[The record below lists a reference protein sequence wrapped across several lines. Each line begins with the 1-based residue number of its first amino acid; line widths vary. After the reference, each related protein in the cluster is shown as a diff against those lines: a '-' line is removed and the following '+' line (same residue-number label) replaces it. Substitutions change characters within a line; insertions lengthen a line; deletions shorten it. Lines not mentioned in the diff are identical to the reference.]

1 MSDKLPAAAGI
12 GWEIYLGDN
21 QQRAWAQWKMPQ
33 PPGWRPRRASVGDAQ
48 EGDGVREPLSPATIA
63 KGQTYQSNP
72 EIRRMVNAALHLRRP
87 LLITGG
93 PGTGKSSLIDSVAY
107 ELQLGEPL
115 RWPVTSRSTLRDAL
129 YSYDAIG
136 RAQGKGDGT
145 SSDRELDVGDF
156 IELGP
161 LGTAMLPAV
170 RPRALLIDEIDKA
183 DIDLPN
189 DLLNVIEEGRYHVP
203 ELSRLGKKDMWVRAF
218 GGESRVKI
226 HAGKVESHEFPFVV
240 MTSNGERDF
249 PAPFLRRCLQMRMP
263 DPCDEKPRLEAIV
276 KAHLGEAKMKE
287 ADSLILSFVT
297 RAKAGEM
304 LATDQLLNA
313 IQLVMG
319 AYAMSDEDRKQML
332 ETLTTGLGRKA

>member
-1 MSDKLPAAAGI
+1 MSDKDTPSAGED
-12 GWEIYLGDN
+12 WQIYLGNN
-21 QQRAWAQWKMPQ
+21 QQRDDWKVPD
-33 PPGWRPRRASVGDAQ
+33 PPTWRPRRANRAHAA
-48 EGDGVREPLSPATIA
+48 EGDRLRAALSAATIA
-63 KGQTYQSNP
+63 KGKTYQSTP

-93 PGTGKSSLIDSVAY
+93 PGTGKSSLVDSVAY
-107 ELQLGEPL
+107 ELNLGEPL
-115 RWPVTSRSTLRDAL
+115 RWPVTSRSTLRDAQ

-136 RAQGKGDGT
+136 RVQRKGDET
-145 SSDRELDVGDF
+145 ASDKDLDVGDF

-189 DLLNVIEEGRYHVP
+189 DLLNVIEEGRYHIP
-203 ELSRLGKKDMWVRAF
+203 ELSRLREKEMWVRGF
-218 GGESRVKI
+218 GGDDRIKI
-226 HAGKVESHEFPFVV
+226 VSGKVESYEFPFVV

-249 PAPFLRRCLQMRMP
+249 PAPFLRRCLQMKMP
-263 DPCDEKPRLEAIV
+263 DPCDDETRLKAIV
-276 KAHLGEAKMKE
+276 TAHLGEDKMKV
-287 ADSLILSFVT
+287 ANDLIHSFVV
-297 RAKAGEM
+297 RAKAGEV

-319 AYAMSDEDRKQML
+319 AYSLDQDDRGKLL
-332 ETLTTGLGRKA
+332 ESLTAGLGRKS

>member
-1 MSDKLPAAAGI
+1 MSENNPPSASKDWA
-12 GWEIYLGDN
+12 IYRGNNKRNED
-21 QQRAWAQWKMPQ
+21 WKVPE
-33 PPGWRPRRASVGDAQ
+33 PPPWRPRRASEAQALAGDRLRA
-48 EGDGVREPLSPATIA
+48 ELSPATRV
-63 KGQTYQSNP
+63 KGETYQSNP

-93 PGTGKSSLIDSVAY
+93 PGTGKSSLLDSVAF
-107 ELQLGEPL
+107 ELNLGEPL

-136 RAQGKGDGT
+136 RVQRKGEDNA
-145 SSDRELDVGDF
+145 SDKNLDVGDF

-161 LGTAMLPAV
+161 LGTAMLPAL

-189 DLLNVIEEGRYHVP
+189 DLLNVIEEGGYHIP
-203 ELSRLGKKDMWVRAF
+203 ELSRLTKKEMKVRGF
-218 GGESRVKI
+218 GGRGQIEI
-226 HAGKVESHEFPFVV
+226 IDGKVESYEFPFVV

-249 PAPFLRRCLQMRMP
+249 PAPFLRRCLLMKMP
-263 DPCDEKPRLEAIV
+263 DPCDDPKRLRDIV
-276 KAHLGEAKMKE
+276 SAHLGAEKTAEASKLI
-287 ADSLILSFVT
+287 DSFIAS
-297 RAKAGEM
+297 AKAGEL

-319 AYAMSDEDRKQML
+319 AYAMGDEDRRDML
-332 ETLTTGLGRKA
+332 KRLTVGLGRNS

>member
-1 MSDKLPAAAGI
+1 
-12 GWEIYLGDN
+12 
-21 QQRAWAQWKMPQ
+21 MPD
-33 PPGWRPRRASVGDAQ
+33 PPPWRPRRADPELAKLGDKI
-48 EGDGVREPLSPATIA
+48 RSPLSASAIA
-63 KGQTYQSNP
+63 KGTTYQSNP
-72 EIRRMVNAALHLRRP
+72 EIRRMVNAALYLRRP

-136 RAQGKGDGT
+136 RAQAKRDDKD
-145 SSDRELDVGDF
+145 SEKDLDVGDF

-161 LGTAMLPAV
+161 LGTAMLPAI

-189 DLLNVIEEGRYHVP
+189 DLLNVIEEGRYHIP
-203 ELSRLGKKDMWVRAF
+203 ELSRIKNKSAMNVRGF
-218 GGESRVKI
+218 GGNQE
-226 HAGKVESHEFPFVV
+226 VEITGGQVDSHEFPFVV

-249 PAPFLRRCLQMRMP
+249 PAPFLRRCLQMKMP
-263 DPCDEKPRLEAIV
+263 DPCDDPIRLKAIV
-276 KAHLGEAKMKE
+276 TAHLGSQKMKD
-287 ADSLILSFVT
+287 ATKLIDSFVA
-297 RAKAGEM
+297 RAQKGEK
-304 LATDQLLNA
+304 LSADQLLNA

-319 AYAMSDEDRKQML
+319 AHVLSPEDKTKML
-332 ETLTTGLGRKA
+332 ESLTLGLGRKT